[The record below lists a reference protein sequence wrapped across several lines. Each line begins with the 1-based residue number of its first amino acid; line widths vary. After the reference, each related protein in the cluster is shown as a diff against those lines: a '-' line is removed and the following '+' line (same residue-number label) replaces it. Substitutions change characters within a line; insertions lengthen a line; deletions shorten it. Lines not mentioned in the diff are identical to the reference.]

1 MPGRLNVTLL
11 TVLVAL
17 IAPGGLQAEVLRF
30 DSRSQWTQWQ
40 MPADAIDI
48 TSSGGLQPVPMRK
61 RNNATLDAN
70 RFGGSVRVSS
80 NDRTA
85 GFVIDGDRDTGWR
98 PDGTESGNAFI
109 EIDLGRSVSTHSVT
123 LVFSDSAPPFELFEV
138 NLSTGEPQ
146 VDIVGNPVPGNVVYR
161 MQRRFKENTR
171 HEVTI
176 EFDPLQDP
184 PIQYV
189 RVEPLLIHGD
199 AELTEIEVLSF
210 GDNASLGLL
219 ERGGSADVVLGLGR
233 AEFNL
238 PLGNARTLFDG
249 SMATRMRFGAAPGR
263 GANDI
268 LAHIVMD
275 LGAVYWADHIR
286 IVGEAMSFRRFTFKD
301 YSLLTSD
308 GSLAPDGTLIWN
320 RQFNGRRSD
329 DDNRRG
335 FVDHHFPLQPVR
347 LVRVLWRFWDGACA
361 SFLGGG
367 QNETFR
373 ACAAVGT
380 TQELQVFGE
389 GFPREITLGSPILD
403 LGERR
408 NFGAVEWEGLVPA
421 GTRLEIR
428 SRTGDE
434 VVERQ
439 VFTDRNGKQVTE
451 RAWGKLI
458 PSFRGPIDT
467 LQSVGGDWSPWSTSY
482 ETSGE
487 RFQSPSPRRY
497 VELRVDLLTDQPE
510 AAPTL
515 VWLQLTHTPPLALR
529 ALGEIFPSEVRPGV
543 VQEFSYFVRTDSASA
558 GFDGLS
564 LEASAPPTFV
574 DAFLSSQRVDV
585 ERSETERGFR
595 ITMPRR
601 VRGGELLELR
611 FTSAVFLHGTRFE
624 AFLEDS
630 RLPDD
635 RQRVDEGDATPDV
648 ASNTN
653 IVGLPVGD
661 DLLANVVFMAR
672 VISPNGDGV
681 NDELRIDVD
690 VVNVLLPRQLTLEIF
705 DLAGRQVY
713 RERQLVEAGRQQLRW
728 EARDTGGRTVPPG
741 VYVVKLNISGDA
753 RSESVRRTVA
763 VVY

>member
-1 MPGRLNVTLL
+1 
-11 TVLVAL
+11 
-17 IAPGGLQAEVLRF
+17 
-30 DSRSQWTQWQ
+30 
-40 MPADAIDI
+40 
-48 TSSGGLQPVPMRK
+48 
-61 RNNATLDAN
+61 
-70 RFGGSVRVSS
+70 
-80 NDRTA
+80 
-85 GFVIDGDRDTGWR
+85 
-98 PDGTESGNAFI
+98 
-109 EIDLGRSVSTHSVT
+109 
-123 LVFSDSAPPFELFEV
+123 
-138 NLSTGEPQ
+138 
-146 VDIVGNPVPGNVVYR
+146 
-161 MQRRFKENTR
+161 
-171 HEVTI
+171 
-176 EFDPLQDP
+176 
-184 PIQYV
+184 
-189 RVEPLLIHGD
+189 
-199 AELTEIEVLSF
+199 
-210 GDNASLGLL
+210 
-219 ERGGSADVVLGLGR
+219 
-233 AEFNL
+233 
-238 PLGNARTLFDG
+238 
-249 SMATRMRFGAAPGR
+249 
-263 GANDI
+263 
-268 LAHIVMD
+268 
-275 LGAVYWADHIR
+275 
-286 IVGEAMSFRRFTFKD
+286 
-301 YSLLTSD
+301 
-308 GSLAPDGTLIWN
+308 
-320 RQFNGRRSD
+320 
-329 DDNRRG
+329 
-335 FVDHHFPLQPVR
+335 
-347 LVRVLWRFWDGACA
+347 
-361 SFLGGG
+361 
-367 QNETFR
+367 
-373 ACAAVGT
+373 
-380 TQELQVFGE
+380 
-389 GFPREITLGSPILD
+389 
-403 LGERR
+403 
-408 NFGAVEWEGLVPA
+408 
-421 GTRLEIR
+421 
-428 SRTGDE
+428 
-434 VVERQ
+434 
-439 VFTDRNGKQVTE
+439 
-451 RAWGKLI
+451 
-458 PSFRGPIDT
+458 
-467 LQSVGGDWSPWSTSY
+467 
-482 ETSGE
+482 
-487 RFQSPSPRRY
+487 PSPRRY

-713 RERQLVEAGRQQLRW
+713 RGRQLVEAGRQQLRW